1 MKVGEKSARTVR
13 QLGLLSLVF
22 IAVYCARSVYRE
34 FHPTALLLFFDVGQ
48 GKCILVVAP
57 NGKTMMV
64 DAGTQTYGQDEKG
77 EVAAQKILSQTAR
90 LGVRSLDVIL
100 VTHPDKDHCNAVP
113 ILMKELRPKL
123 FWAPV
128 GDNPEPEWQAV
139 KTLVSSENLKTVTA
153 QLGQRLWLD
162 PKNGLMVEVLGPT
175 EGIAVRVS
183 EFSPNDA
190 STVVKLR
197 FGKISALFTG
207 DIGETGQRWLLNSG
221 ADLQATILDVP
232 HHGSKHNLETFL
244 RSVRPKLAVISA
256 GNRNP
261 FGHPAPETMEVLRKL
276 NARVWVTGKQGSL
289 LIKTDGRSFTLTKLQ

>member
-1 MKVGEKSARTVR
+1 MKVGEKAARTVR

-22 IAVYCARSVYRE
+22 IAVYCAYSVYRE
-34 FHPTALLLFFDVGQ
+34 FHPTALLLFVDVGQ

-77 EVAAQKILSQTAR
+77 KVVAQKILLQIAR
-90 LGVRSLDVIL
+90 LGVRGLDVIL
-100 VTHPDKDHCNAVP
+100 VTHPDKDHYNAVP
-113 ILMKELRPKL
+113 ILMNELRPKL

-139 KTLVSSENLKTVTA
+139 KTLVLGENLKTVTA

-162 PKNGLMVEVLGPT
+162 SKNGLVVEVLGPP
-175 EGIAVRVS
+175 EGIAARVS

-244 RSVRPKLAVISA
+244 RFVRPKLAVISA
-256 GNRNP
+256 GDQNP
-261 FGHPAPETMEVLRKL
+261 FGHPAPETVEVLQKL
-276 NARVWVTGKQGSL
+276 NAGVWVTGKQGSL
-289 LIKTDGRSFTLTKLQ
+289 LIRTDGRSFTLTKLQ